1 MEKREGLVKPLAERI
16 KEELYKRVSSNVNM
30 EEVFN
35 ALETAYKNKPNF
47 PVIVCVDECDK
58 TIKINRGERCGICI
72 SPEIE
77 TEFIKAIHNEGFF
90 IVADFETQSSSRYL
104 IYLSESIFSAMRM
117 KHSIDNKIWNGIY
130 F

>member
-1 MEKREGLVKPLAERI
+1 MEKRDGLVKPLAERI
-16 KEELYKRVSSNVNM
+16 REDLYKSVSSDVNM

-35 ALETAYKNKPNF
+35 ALEIAYKNKPNF
-47 PVIVCVDECDK
+47 PVIVVVEKCDK
-58 TIKINRGERCGICI
+58 TITINQGDGCGIQI

-90 IVADFETQSSSRYL
+90 VVADFETKHASRYL
-104 IYLSESIFSAMRM
+104 IYLNDSIYSAMSI
-117 KHSIDNKIWNGIY
+117 KHSIDNKIREGIY